1 MSVPIGMRLRAAE
14 RRAQLLGVARR
25 LFARDGYRGAS
36 MESIAEA
43 AGVTKPVLYQHFSS
57 KRALYSALLANE
69 LGRLT
74 QELETA
80 FSQAEDNEERLR
92 RGFGAYVDF
101 VDRHEDAFRLLFT
114 EALGLDADF
123 QQQVAEFRRWVAARV
138 AVIIAAEAGLAPP
151 RARALAAA
159 IVGMAE
165 GAAGWWLDERRPLEP
180 PRAGRRAG
188 RAGLEGVR
196 QVPGGRSRTGR
207 FPSIHPASPDSSCNR
222 RRDFPQARVEVCS
235 LQVR

>member
-1 MSVPIGMRLRAAE
+1 VAVPIGMRLRAAE

-57 KRALYSALLANE
+57 KRALYSALLAND

-74 QELETA
+74 GELEAA
-80 FSQAEDNEERLR
+80 FSQAESNEERLR
-92 RGFGAYVDF
+92 QGFGAYLDF

-123 QQQVAEFRRWVAARV
+123 QRQVAEFRRWVAGRV
-138 AVIIAAEAGLAPP
+138 ARIIAAEAGLDAP

-159 IVGMAE
+159 IVAMAE
-165 GAAGWWLDERRPLEP
+165 GAASWWLDERRPLDAGELADELTGLAWKGFARLPSGSREP
-180 PRAGRRAG
+180 DVAVDP
-188 RAGLEGVR
+188 V
-196 QVPGGRSRTGR
+196 
-207 FPSIHPASPDSSCNR
+207 
-222 RRDFPQARVEVCS
+222 
-235 LQVR
+235 

>member
-1 MSVPIGMRLRAAE
+1 VAVPIGMRLRAAE

-57 KRALYSALLANE
+57 KRALYSALLASD

-74 QELETA
+74 EELEAA
-80 FSQAEDNEERLR
+80 FSQAASNAGRLR
-92 RGFGAYVDF
+92 QGFGAYLDF

-123 QQQVAEFRRWVAARV
+123 RQQVASFRRWAAGRVAA
-138 AVIIAAEAGLAPP
+138 IIAAEAGLDAP

-165 GAAGWWLDERRPLEP
+165 AAAGWWLDERRPLD
-180 PRAGRRAG
+180 AGELADEL
-188 RAGLEGVR
+188 AGLAWKGFA
-196 QVPGGRSRTGR
+196 R
-207 FPSIHPASPDSSCNR
+207 FPSGAREPDVAV
-222 RRDFPQARVEVCS
+222 DPV
-235 LQVR
+235 

>member
-1 MSVPIGMRLRAAE
+1 MRDRRSLRKGVVRVAVPIGMRLRAAE

-57 KRALYSALLANE
+57 KRALYSVLLAND

-74 QELETA
+74 EELEAA
-80 FSQAEDNEERLR
+80 FSQAEGNEERLR
-92 RGFGAYVDF
+92 RGFGAYLDF

-123 QQQVAEFRRWVAARV
+123 QRQVAEFRRWVAGRV
-138 AVIIAAEAGLAPP
+138 ATIIAGEAGLDAP

-159 IVGMAE
+159 IVAMAE
-165 GAAGWWLDERRPLEP
+165 GAAGWWLDERRPLGATEL
-180 PRAGRRAG
+180 ADEL
-188 RAGLEGVR
+188 AGLAWKGFA
-196 QVPGGRSRTGR
+196 R
-207 FPSIHPASPDSSCNR
+207 FPSGGREPDVAV
-222 RRDFPQARVEVCS
+222 DPV
-235 LQVR
+235 

>member
-1 MSVPIGMRLRAAE
+1 MRDRESLRKGVDRVAVPIGIRLRAAE

-57 KRALYSALLANE
+57 KRALYSALLAGE

-74 QELETA
+74 KELEAA
-80 FSQAEDNEERLR
+80 FSQAGSNEERLR
-92 RGFGAYVDF
+92 QGFGAYLGF
-101 VDRHEDAFRLLFT
+101 VDRNEDAFRLLFT

-123 QQQVAEFRRWVAARV
+123 QDQVAEFRRWVAGRV
-138 AVIIAAEAGLAPP
+138 AAIIAAEAGLDAP
-151 RARALAAA
+151 RAGGLAAA

-165 GAAGWWLDERRPLEP
+165 GAAGWWLDERRPLD
-180 PRAGRRAG
+180 AGQLAG
-188 RAGLEGVR
+188 ELAGLAWKGFA
-196 QVPGGRSRTGR
+196 R
-207 FPSIHPASPDSSCNR
+207 FPSGTPEPDVAV
-222 RRDFPQARVEVCS
+222 DPV
-235 LQVR
+235 

>member
-1 MSVPIGMRLRAAE
+1 VAVPIGMRLRAAE

-57 KRALYSALLANE
+57 KRALYSALLAGE

-74 QELETA
+74 QELEAA
-80 FSQAEDNEERLR
+80 FSQAGSNSERLR
-92 RGFGAYVDF
+92 QGFGAYLGF

-123 QQQVAEFRRWVAARV
+123 QDQVAEFRRWVAGRV
-138 AVIIAAEAGLAPP
+138 AAIIAAETGLDAP
-151 RARALAAA
+151 RARGLAAA

-165 GAAGWWLDERRPLEP
+165 GAAVWWLDERRPLD
-180 PRAGRRAG
+180 AGELADEL
-188 RAGLEGVR
+188 AGLAWKGFAR
-196 QVPGGRSRTGR
+196 FSPG
-207 FPSIHPASPDSSCNR
+207 IHEPD
-222 RRDFPQARVEVCS
+222 DRVDPV
-235 LQVR
+235 

>member
-1 MSVPIGMRLRAAE
+1 MGIRLRAAE

-57 KRALYSALLANE
+57 KRALYSALLASD

-92 RGFGAYVDF
+92 RGFGAYFGF

-123 QQQVAEFRRWVAARV
+123 QRQVTEFRRWVAARV
-138 AVIIAAEAGLAPP
+138 ARIIAAEAGLAPP

-180 PRAGRRAG
+180 GELADEL
-188 RAGLEGVR
+188 AGLAWKGFA
-196 QVPGGRSRTGR
+196 R
-207 FPSIHPASPDSSCNR
+207 FPAGPREPDVPVDPSSL
-222 RRDFPQARVEVCS
+222 A
-235 LQVR
+235 

>member
-1 MSVPIGMRLRAAE
+1 MGLRLRAAD
-14 RRAQLLGVARR
+14 RRAQLLRVARR

-57 KRALYSALLANE
+57 KRALYSALVASE

-74 QELETA
+74 EELEAA
-80 FSQAEDNEERLR
+80 FGQAGGNDERLR
-92 RGFGAYVDF
+92 RGFGAYLDF

-123 QQQVAEFRRWVAARV
+123 QRQVTEFRRWVAARV
-138 AVIIAAEAGLAPP
+138 ARIIAAEAGLAPP

-165 GAAGWWLDERRPLEP
+165 GAAGWWLDERRPLD
-180 PRAGRRAG
+180 AGELADEL
-188 RAGLEGVR
+188 AGLAWKGFA
-196 QVPGGRSRTGR
+196 R
-207 FPSIHPASPDSSCNR
+207 FPSGAREPDVG
-222 RRDFPQARVEVCS
+222 VEPP
-235 LQVR
+235 

>member
-1 MSVPIGMRLRAAE
+1 MGMRLRAAE

-57 KRALYSALLANE
+57 KRALYSALLAND

-74 QELETA
+74 QELEAA

-92 RGFGAYVDF
+92 RGFGAYLDF

-123 QQQVAEFRRWVAARV
+123 QRQVTEFRRWVAARV
-138 AVIIAAEAGLAPP
+138 ARIIAAEAGLAAPGPGPWPRRSWAWP
-151 RARALAAA
+151 RARP
-159 IVGMAE
+159 
-165 GAAGWWLDERRPLEP
+165 AGGWTS
-180 PRAGRRAG
+180 AG
-188 RAGLEGVR
+188 
-196 QVPGGRSRTGR
+196 
-207 FPSIHPASPDSSCNR
+207 PSTPASWPTSWPGWPGRGSPGSPAESREPDVPVDPSSL
-222 RRDFPQARVEVCS
+222 A
-235 LQVR
+235 

>member
-1 MSVPIGMRLRAAE
+1 MRERAGLRKGVEPVSVPMGIRLRAAE

-57 KRALYSALLANE
+57 KRALYSALLAND

-92 RGFGAYVDF
+92 RGFGAYLDF

-123 QQQVAEFRRWVAARV
+123 QRQVTEFRRWVAARV
-138 AVIIAAEAGLAPP
+138 ARIIAAEAGLAPA

-180 PRAGRRAG
+180 RELADEL
-188 RAGLEGVR
+188 AGLAWKGFA
-196 QVPGGRSRTGR
+196 R
-207 FPSIHPASPDSSCNR
+207 FPAGPREPDVPVDPSSL
-222 RRDFPQARVEVCS
+222 A
-235 LQVR
+235 

>member
-1 MSVPIGMRLRAAE
+1 MRDRGSLRKGVVRVAVPIGMRLRAAE

-57 KRALYSALLANE
+57 KRALYEALLASE

-74 QELETA
+74 EELETA
-80 FSQAEDNEERLR
+80 FSQAEDNGERLR
-92 RGFGAYVDF
+92 RGFGAYLAF

-123 QQQVAEFRRWVAARV
+123 QEQVAAFRHWVAGRV
-138 AVIIAAEAGLAPP
+138 ATIIAAEAGLAAP

-165 GAAGWWLDERRPLEP
+165 GAAAWWLDERRPLE
-180 PRAGRRAG
+180 AGELADEL
-188 RAGLEGVR
+188 AGLAWKGFA
-196 QVPGGRSRTGR
+196 R
-207 FPSIHPASPDSSCNR
+207 FPSGSREPGEGPEAPGL
-222 RRDFPQARVEVCS
+222 V
-235 LQVR
+235 

>member
-1 MSVPIGMRLRAAE
+1 MAVPIGMRLRAAE

-57 KRALYSALLANE
+57 KRALYSALLAGE
-69 LGRLT
+69 LARLT
-74 QELETA
+74 QELEVA
-80 FSQAEDNEERLR
+80 FSQAESNGERLR
-92 RGFGAYVDF
+92 QGFGAYLDF

-123 QQQVAEFRRWVAARV
+123 QQQVAEFRRWVAGRV
-138 AVIIAAEAGLAPP
+138 AAIIAAEAGLDVP

-165 GAAGWWLDERRPLEP
+165 GAAGWWLDERRPLDAAEL
-180 PRAGRRAG
+180 ADEL
-188 RAGLEGVR
+188 AGLAWKGFA
-196 QVPGGRSRTGR
+196 R
-207 FPSIHPASPDSSCNR
+207 FPSGAREPDVAVDPA
-222 RRDFPQARVEVCS
+222 
-235 LQVR
+235 

>member
-1 MSVPIGMRLRAAE
+1 MGLRLRAAD
-14 RRAQLLGVARR
+14 RRAQLLRVARR

-36 MESIAEA
+36 MEAIAEA

-57 KRALYSALLANE
+57 KRALYSALVASE

-74 QELETA
+74 EELEAA
-80 FSQAEDNEERLR
+80 FSQAGGNDERLR
-92 RGFGAYVDF
+92 RGFGAYLDF

-123 QQQVAEFRRWVAARV
+123 QDQVAQFRRWVAGRV
-138 AVIIAAEAGLAPP
+138 ATIIAAEAGLAEA

-165 GAAGWWLDERRPLEP
+165 GATSWWLDERRPLDAGELADELAGLAWKGFARFPAGSRESGVLVEP
-180 PRAGRRAG
+180 P
-188 RAGLEGVR
+188 
-196 QVPGGRSRTGR
+196 
-207 FPSIHPASPDSSCNR
+207 SIA
-222 RRDFPQARVEVCS
+222 
-235 LQVR
+235 

>member
-1 MSVPIGMRLRAAE
+1 VSVPIGMRLRAAE

-57 KRALYSALLANE
+57 KRALYSALLAND

-74 QELETA
+74 ADLEAA
-80 FSQAEDNEERLR
+80 FSQAEGNAERLR
-92 RGFGAYVDF
+92 RGFGAYLDF

-123 QQQVAEFRRWVAARV
+123 RRRVAEFRRWVAGRV
-138 AVIIAAEAGLAPP
+138 AAIIAAEAGLAVP
-151 RARALAAA
+151 RAGALAAA

-165 GAAGWWLDERRPLEP
+165 GAAGWWLDERRPLA
-180 PRAGRRAG
+180 AGELADELT
-188 RAGLEGVR
+188 GLAWKGFAR
-196 QVPGGRSRTGR
+196 FPGGHREADV
-207 FPSIHPASPDSSCNR
+207 PIDPA
-222 RRDFPQARVEVCS
+222 
-235 LQVR
+235 

>member
-57 KRALYSALLANE
+57 KRALYEALLTSE

-74 QELETA
+74 EELEAA
-80 FSQAEDNEERLR
+80 FSEADSNEERLR
-92 RGFGAYVDF
+92 QGFGAYLAF

-123 QQQVAEFRRWVAARV
+123 QQQVARFRAWIR
-138 AVIIAAEAGLAPP
+138 EQ
-151 RARALAAA
+151 RAQHQKAFRYL
-159 IVGMAE
+159 
-165 GAAGWWLDERRPLEP
+165 R
-180 PRAGRRAG
+180 
-188 RAGLEGVR
+188 
-196 QVPGGRSRTGR
+196 
-207 FPSIHPASPDSSCNR
+207 
-222 RRDFPQARVEVCS
+222 
-235 LQVR
+235 

>member
-1 MSVPIGMRLRAAE
+1 MRDRVSLRKGVDPVSVPIGIRLRAAE

-57 KRALYSALLANE
+57 KRALYSALLAND

-74 QELETA
+74 QELEAA

-92 RGFGAYVDF
+92 RGFGAYLDF

-123 QQQVAEFRRWVAARV
+123 QRQVTEFRRWVAARV
-138 AVIIAAEAGLAPP
+138 ARIIAAEAGLTPS

-165 GAAGWWLDERRPLEP
+165 GAVGWWLDERRPLEP
-180 PRAGRRAG
+180 RELADEL
-188 RAGLEGVR
+188 AGLAWKGFA
-196 QVPGGRSRTGR
+196 R
-207 FPSIHPASPDSSCNR
+207 FPAEAREPDVSVDPSSL
-222 RRDFPQARVEVCS
+222 A
-235 LQVR
+235 

>member
-1 MSVPIGMRLRAAE
+1 MVVKVPVGMRLRASE

-57 KRALYSALLANE
+57 KRALYDALLASE

-74 QELETA
+74 EDLEAA
-80 FSQAEDNEERLR
+80 FSQVEGNAERLR
-92 RGFGAYVDF
+92 RGFGAYLDF
-101 VDRHEDAFRLLFT
+101 VDRNEDAFRLLFT

-123 QQQVAEFRRWVAARV
+123 QQQVARFRRWVAARV
-138 AVIIAAEAGLAPP
+138 ATIIAAEAGLGAA

-165 GAAGWWLDERRPLEP
+165 GAAGWWLDEQRPLAAAELADELAGLAWKGFAHFPGGAREAGAAVEP
-180 PRAGRRAG
+180 PNIA
-188 RAGLEGVR
+188 
-196 QVPGGRSRTGR
+196 
-207 FPSIHPASPDSSCNR
+207 
-222 RRDFPQARVEVCS
+222 
-235 LQVR
+235 

>member
-1 MSVPIGMRLRAAE
+1 MRERADLRKGVGPVSVPIGMRLRAAE

-57 KRALYSALLANE
+57 KRALYSALLAND

-74 QELETA
+74 EELEAA
-80 FSQAEDNEERLR
+80 FSQAGGNEERLR
-92 RGFGAYVDF
+92 RGFGAYFDF

-123 QQQVAEFRRWVAARV
+123 QRQVADFRRRV
-138 AVIIAAEAGLAPP
+138 AGRVATIIAAEAGLARP
-151 RARALAAA
+151 RARALAAS

-165 GAAGWWLDERRPLEP
+165 GAAGWWLDEHRPLD
-180 PRAGRRAG
+180 AGELADELT
-188 RAGLEGVR
+188 GLAWKGFA
-196 QVPGGRSRTGR
+196 R
-207 FPSIHPASPDSSCNR
+207 FPSGANEPGIG
-222 RRDFPQARVEVCS
+222 VEPPS
-235 LQVR
+235 LA

>member
-1 MSVPIGMRLRAAE
+1 MRERAGLRKGVEPVSVPIGIRLRAAE

-57 KRALYSALLANE
+57 KRALYSALLAND

-80 FSQAEDNEERLR
+80 FSQAGDNDERLR
-92 RGFGAYVDF
+92 RGFGAYFDF

-123 QQQVAEFRRWVAARV
+123 QRQVTEFRRWVAVRV
-138 AVIIAAEAGLAPP
+138 ARIIAAEAGLAPP

-180 PRAGRRAG
+180 AELADEL
-188 RAGLEGVR
+188 AGLAWKGFA
-196 QVPGGRSRTGR
+196 R
-207 FPSIHPASPDSSCNR
+207 FPTGALEPDVPVDPSSL
-222 RRDFPQARVEVCS
+222 A
-235 LQVR
+235 

>member
-1 MSVPIGMRLRAAE
+1 VTVPIGMRLRAAE

-57 KRALYSALLANE
+57 KRGLYSALLASE

-74 QELETA
+74 DELETA

-92 RGFGAYVDF
+92 RGFGAYLDF

-123 QQQVAEFRRWVAARV
+123 QQQVAGFRRWAAGRV
-138 AVIIAAEAGLAPP
+138 ATIIAAEAALDMA
-151 RARALAAA
+151 RASALAAA
-159 IVGMAE
+159 IIGMAE
-165 GAAGWWLDERRPLEP
+165 GAASWWLDERRPLAVDELADELAGLAWKGFARFPGGTREPDAAAEP
-180 PRAGRRAG
+180 PNIA
-188 RAGLEGVR
+188 
-196 QVPGGRSRTGR
+196 
-207 FPSIHPASPDSSCNR
+207 
-222 RRDFPQARVEVCS
+222 
-235 LQVR
+235 